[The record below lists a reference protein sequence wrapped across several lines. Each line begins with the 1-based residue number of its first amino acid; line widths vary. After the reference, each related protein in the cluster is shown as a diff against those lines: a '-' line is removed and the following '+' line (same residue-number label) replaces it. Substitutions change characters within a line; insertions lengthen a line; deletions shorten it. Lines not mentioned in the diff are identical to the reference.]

1 MLIFLATLVMLK
13 SFRLPPFPA
22 PPGCSSSSTRVQSS
36 TGHNLPQR
44 RASVPLSSSSTSEV
58 FEGPLTPDDPRI
70 VPIDLN
76 EEMKTSF
83 MSYAMSTILSR
94 ALPDAR
100 DGLKPVHRRV
110 LYAMQCLNLT
120 PDSSYRKCARVVGE
134 VLGKFHPHGDQSVY
148 DALVRMVQDF
158 VMLHPLVAGHG
169 NFGSVDNDPPA
180 AMRYTE
186 AKLSGIAYD
195 TLLQDIKEDTVDF
208 VANFDGNEMEP
219 LVLPARVPML
229 LLNGASGIAV
239 GMATNIPPHNLGEL
253 CDGVVA
259 LVDNPAMTDK
269 ELIKIIPAP
278 DFPTGGLIM
287 GHAGSESMYKTGN
300 GRIIMRAKCH
310 TEVITTAGKTGS
322 RTKTAIVITE
332 LPYMTNKAMLLEKI
346 ADLVN
351 DKKLEGIADLRDESD
366 RDGVRVVV
374 ELKRDAIPALVQN
387 NLLKKTALQASFS
400 GNMVVLVDKGKQPQ
414 RVTLREALDIFIG
427 YRFLTLRRR
436 ATFQLSK
443 VRSRLHIVEGLVIA
457 LQRIDDIIAL
467 LKSSKDQAAARLS
480 MTSDAYGLS
489 AEQAEAILGLRLG
502 RLTALEEQKLAEERT
517 ELTRDIAQLET
528 FMRDDRAVYEQLKK
542 ETMELKAQYAT
553 PRKTQIMTDDSA
565 LSVED
570 LVANDRSVVMI
581 TSAGYIKRLP
591 IEEFEAQSR
600 GGKGKAGARL
610 SAEDESVAHF
620 FSCNDHDSIL
630 FATDRGIAYSVKAY
644 QVPLGS
650 RIARGVPLP
659 QVLPIASEDQ
669 VTSVIPVD
677 DFQSADEH
685 LVLMTSKGF
694 VKKTP
699 LKAFE
704 SISAR
709 GLIIISLGE
718 NDKLRW
724 ARRCK
729 PEEDVLVAT
738 RDGFAARFSTTDLPS
753 TSRNS
758 RGVRALKLRE
768 GDEMAD
774 IDIVKG
780 DPESRAAAG
789 DDASETADEGADGD
803 ETEDVND
810 ADELEEAEGGAA
822 TVAEGKGSSSTAEG
836 SSDRPFVLMVTEK
849 GYGKR
854 VELNEFRMQKKGGKG
869 ITAIRFKK
877 KAGGG
882 GQLARSTGTERS
894 QADAVSCMRV
904 CRAGDEV
911 VISTR
916 KGTVIRQSVDDLSV
930 QSRTATGVRIQKL
943 RDDDKIITVDI
954 VPSLPVMAGT
964 SVLA

>member
-1 MLIFLATLVMLK
+1 MIILLATLVLLAR
-13 SFRLPPFPA
+13 SFRLPPTYMTRA
-22 PPGCSSSSTRVQSS
+22 PLPGFFVQRTRPPLQASSS
-36 TGHNLPQR
+36 
-44 RASVPLSSSSTSEV
+44 SSSSTSEV
-58 FEGPLTPDDPRI
+58 FEGPLVPDDPRI

-195 TLLQDIKEDTVDF
+195 TLLHDIKEDTVDF

-259 LVDNPAMTDK
+259 LVDNPAMTDN

-287 GHAGSESMYKTGN
+287 GRAGAESMYKTGN

-310 TEVITTAGKTGS
+310 TEVVTTPGKTGS

-351 DKKLEGIADLRDESD
+351 DKKLDGISDLRDESD

-400 GNMVVLVDKGKQPQ
+400 GNMVVLVDNGKQPQ

-427 YRFLTLRRR
+427 YRFTTLRRR
-436 ATFQLSK
+436 ATFQLNK
-443 VRSRLHIVEGLVIA
+443 VRSRLHIVEGLVVA
-457 LQRIDDIIAL
+457 LKRIDDIIAL
-467 LKSSKDQAAARLS
+467 LKSSKDQTAARLS
-480 MTSDAYGLS
+480 LTSDAYGLS
-489 AEQAEAILGLRLG
+489 AEQAEAILSLRLG
-502 RLTALEEQKLAEERT
+502 RLTALEEQKMAEERA
-517 ELTRDIAQLET
+517 ELARDIAHLET
-528 FMRDDRAVYEQLKK
+528 FMRDDHAVYEQLKK
-542 ETMELKAQYAT
+542 ETLELKKQYAT
-553 PRKTQIMTDDSA
+553 PRKTQIMTDDSS

-600 GGKGKAGARL
+600 GGRGKAGARL

-630 FATDRGIAYSVKAY
+630 FATDRGVAYSVKAY

-650 RIARGVPLP
+650 RTARGVPLP

-685 LVLMTSKGF
+685 LVLMTSQGF

-738 RDGFAARFSTTDLPS
+738 RDGFAARFSTTDFPS

-758 RGVRALKLRE
+758 RGVRALKLRD

-780 DPESRAAAG
+780 DPESRAVVG
-789 DDASETADEGADGD
+789 EDEAADGD
-803 ETEDVND
+803 EAEDVHD
-810 ADELEEAEGGAA
+810 AEEPEELEGVMGVVAPTATVGEGKQGAEGG
-822 TVAEGKGSSSTAEG
+822 
-836 SSDRPFVLMVTEK
+836 SDRPFVLMVTEK

-854 VELNEFRMQKKGGKG
+854 VELNEFKKQKKGGKG
-869 ITAIRFKK
+869 ITAIRFKQ

-916 KGTVIRQSVDDLSV
+916 KGTVIRQSIDALTV

-943 RDDDKIITVDI
+943 REDDRIMTVD
-954 VPSLPVMAGT
+954 VLPIIAEAL
-964 SVLA
+964 VLA